1 MELDGSEKVLE
12 SFDQYLPKAQLI
24 IARKK

>member
-1 MELDGSEKVLE
+1 MELDGSEKLME
-12 SFDQYLPKAQLI
+12 SFDQFLPKAQVI